1 MGETALTEDDKL
13 NNVGVACRFFP
24 MWRPYAEGISTPSYE
39 IGLRNHL
46 TIVILIVPLG
56 GMAFHLR

>member
-1 MGETALTEDDKL
+1 MCTVHRDPKGMGETALTEDDKL

-39 IGLRNHL
+39 IGL
-46 TIVILIVPLG
+46 TD
-56 GMAFHLR
+56 